1 MKIKNVLFDLDGTII
16 NPKVGIT
23 ESIRYTLRVFGFEG
37 IPEQDDLLWCIGP
50 PLRES
55 FSIMLKTEDKAEI
68 DEAVKVYRSNYNR
81 EGIFQLKLYDGIV
94 ETIKTLKNEGF
105 NVYIA
110 TSKPRVMAVR
120 IIDHLSLTGLFEGIY
135 GAELDGTRNRKGD
148 LISYLLKQ
156 EIISSDE
163 TIMIGDRKHDIIGAV
178 DNGILSCGVTYGF
191 GSKEELLNA
200 GADFLVQKPDEILN
214 HIFKLLDL

>member
-23 ESIRYTLRVFGFEG
+23 ESIRYTLRAFGFER
-37 IPEQDDLLWCIGP
+37 IPEQDDLRWCIGP

-94 ETIKTLKNEGF
+94 ETIKTLKDEAF

-156 EIISSDE
+156 EKSSSDE
-163 TIMIGDRKHDIIGAV
+163 TIMVGDRKHDMIGAGE
-178 DNGILSCGVTYGF
+178 NGILSCGVTYGF
-191 GSKEELLNA
+191 GSKEELLNS
-200 GADFLVQKPDEILN
+200 GADFLVQKPDEIPGI
-214 HIFKLLDL
+214 IFQI